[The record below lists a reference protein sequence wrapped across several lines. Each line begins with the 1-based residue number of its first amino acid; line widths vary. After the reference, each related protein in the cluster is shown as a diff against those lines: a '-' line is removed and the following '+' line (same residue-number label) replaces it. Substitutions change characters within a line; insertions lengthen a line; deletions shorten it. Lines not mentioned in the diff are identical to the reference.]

1 MSAGPCPADMFRSK
15 EKLRMSTGRDAMTKG
30 RAPTMFS
37 KDQLEYTQLP
47 LPDRQELSDAEML
60 ARAQAYHDT
69 MKKRHTVRDYTTKPV
84 APELIEACV
93 AAAGTA
99 PSGANHRPWHFVA
112 IIDPKIKKQ
121 IRDAAEEEER
131 KFYAGGASDEWIK
144 ALEPIGTNADKPHLE
159 DAPWLIVVFAQ
170 RYGKFDD
177 GTRYKNYYVPES
189 VGIATGML
197 LTALHLAGLATLT
210 HTPNPMKFLG
220 DLLNRPD
227 SEKATMIITVGH
239 PADDATIPAVA
250 KIKKPLSEI
259 LTTR

>member
-1 MSAGPCPADMFRSK
+1 
-15 EKLRMSTGRDAMTKG
+15 
-30 RAPTMFS
+30 MFS
-37 KDQLEYTQLP
+37 KDALEYTRLP
-47 LPDRQELSDAEML
+47 LPDRQTLSDAEML
-60 ARAQAYHDT
+60 RRATDYRDFMA
-69 MKKRHTVRDYTTKPV
+69 KRHTIRDYTTQPV
-84 APELIEACV
+84 DMSVIKACV

-99 PSGANHRPWHFVA
+99 PSGANHQPWHFVA
-112 IIDPKIKKQ
+112 ISDPAIKKQ
-121 IRDAAEEEER
+121 IRDAAETEER

-170 RYGKFDD
+170 RYGMFDD
-177 GTRYKNYYVPES
+177 GSRYKNYYVPES

-197 LTALHLAGLATLT
+197 LTALHMAGLATLT

-220 DLLNRPD
+220 DLLQRPE

-239 PADDATIPAVA
+239 PAENATIPAVA

-259 LTTR
+259 LTVL